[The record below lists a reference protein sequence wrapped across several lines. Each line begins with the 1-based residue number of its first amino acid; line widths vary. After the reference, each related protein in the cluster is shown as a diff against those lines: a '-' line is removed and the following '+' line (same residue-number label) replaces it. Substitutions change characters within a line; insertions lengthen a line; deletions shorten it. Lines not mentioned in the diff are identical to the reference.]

1 MKTLEQM
8 KEWYISAVRSV
19 LIINFGIMDDEAD
32 RAVSAYRLREKL
44 DADPHGQL
52 ENNVEGVAEDIA
64 RREFIGRPSDLTYKG
79 YVTSIR
85 YDSYL
90 KHLYGKIEGISEFI
104 SFEAEP
110 GQDIEEEF
118 HRAVDDYLAYCE
130 EYGKVPET
138 GMEDAFAGNE
148 EEDAEWRRRHQI
160 RSAPKQKRSEV
171 RPSGISTHQTQEDD
185 PVSIP
190 AEDLSDADFL
200 RAFGIDPEEEILQ
213 ADEMGRDPRLFA
225 DEDLLKEEG
234 LISEDAFKDTCAAGR
249 RAAYNE
255 SSLEYDLKTGL
266 TREQIASM
274 DDAAFLNFMGVDPD
288 DVIF

>member
-130 EYGKVPET
+130 DEGIEPDKSYT
-138 GMEDAFAGNE
+138 GVLNVRLTPSIHRQVAMLARQAGL
-148 EEDAEWRRRHQI
+148 
-160 RSAPKQKRSEV
+160 
-171 RPSGISTHQTQEDD
+171 
-185 PVSIP
+185 SIN
-190 AEDLSDADFL
+190 AY
-200 RAFGIDPEEEILQ
+200 I
-213 ADEMGRDPRLFA
+213 
-225 DEDLLKEEG
+225 
-234 LISEDAFKDTCAAGR
+234 KDTLEKRIKTAAI
-249 RAAYNE
+249 
-255 SSLEYDLKTGL
+255 L
-266 TREQIASM
+266 
-274 DDAAFLNFMGVDPD
+274 
-288 DVIF
+288 